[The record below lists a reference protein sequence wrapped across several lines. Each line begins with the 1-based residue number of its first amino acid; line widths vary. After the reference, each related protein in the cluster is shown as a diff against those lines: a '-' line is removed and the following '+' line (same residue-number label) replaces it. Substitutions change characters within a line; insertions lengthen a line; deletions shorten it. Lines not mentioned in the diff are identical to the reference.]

1 MDYLK
6 YALWALLSGSLIP
19 ILGIINGRLGR
30 TMEITLHAPVIASCI
45 CLLFCFLISLVLTQ
59 SLPDLGKVSEAK
71 PLELFGGLILGFY
84 LISATI
90 ISPRIGVVN
99 FIVFIVVAQIFTSVV
114 IDHFG
119 LFGATIRPV
128 SMLRLLGV
136 GLLIMGVVITQLA
149 NSKTS

>member
-1 MDYLK
+1 M
-6 YALWALLSGSLIP
+6 
-19 ILGIINGRLGR
+19 
-30 TMEITLHAPVIASCI
+30 
-45 CLLFCFLISLVLTQ
+45 VLTQ

-71 PLELFGGLILGFY
+71 PIELFGGLILGFY

-99 FIVFIVVAQIFTSVV
+99 FIVFIVVAQIFMSVV